1 MFLLAWDEY
10 LDSLLIEFEEGS
22 TAYAVELDEDRVV
35 DHSPDPDHPIGVSL
49 HHVSGG
55 VVIDGLPHPEKVARL
70 LGSLGI
76 PTR

>member
-10 LDSLLIEFEEGS
+10 LDSLLIEFEEGPA
-22 TAYAVELDEDRVV
+22 AYAVELDEDRVV

-55 VVIDGLPHPEKVARL
+55 VVIDGLPHPERVARL

-76 PTR
+76 PTK